1 MKSLLCGLLVQ
12 ILIAGSLYFSLKK
25 DIPMERRAKLARLND
40 FVRTKPACSASA
52 MAAILKDVKQNGLP
66 DLIDRN
72 AIREAR
78 NDFVNEPTDYG
89 PILDSITCI
98 CKDGEP
104 YEVPLANPFA
114 MLAE

>member
-1 MKSLLCGLLVQ
+1 
-12 ILIAGSLYFSLKK
+12 
-25 DIPMERRAKLARLND
+25 MERKAKLARLND

-78 NDFVNEPTDYG
+78 SDFVNEPT
-89 PILDSITCI
+89 
-98 CKDGEP
+98 
-104 YEVPLANPFA
+104 
-114 MLAE
+114 